1 MSSTPPP
8 SPAPQGSTAADC
20 AQQLRRLFPALFD
33 GPPKPLKL
41 RIQADIQQRAPGTFA
56 RKALSA
62 FLHRHTGSTA
72 YLNALVRAPER
83 LDLDGQ
89 PAGAISDEHRQAAR
103 DELARRRAN
112 HEARRQLEDG
122 LRRHR
127 AAVARDFEATTLT
140 RANFC
145 ALKGIPV
152 EALDELLEQARRE
165 AAEARP
171 PQSVPAGRREPRP
184 RAAAKGR

>member
-1 MSSTPPP
+1 MSSTPPAA
-8 SPAPQGSTAADC
+8 PAPNAAPAADC
-20 AQQLRRLFPALFD
+20 AEQLRRLFPALFD
-33 GPPKPLKL
+33 GPPKPIKL

-72 YLNALVRAPER
+72 YLNALVRAEQR
-83 LDLDGQ
+83 LDLDGR
-89 PAGAISDEHRQAAR
+89 PAGEISDEHRQAAR
-103 DELARRRAN
+103 DELARRRAS
-112 HEARRQLEDG
+112 HEARRALEDG

-127 AAVARDFEATTLT
+127 ASLLRDFESTTLT

-145 ALKGIPV
+145 ALKGVAV
-152 EALDELLEQARRE
+152 EALDELLAQARTD

-171 PQSVPAGRREPRP
+171 MPPPRRQRREPKFS
-184 RAAAKGR
+184 AKGR

>member
-1 MSSTPPP
+1 MSSTPDPL
-8 SPAPQGSTAADC
+8 PAPNGATAADC
-20 AQQLRRLFPALFD
+20 AEQLRRLFPALFD
-33 GPPKPLKL
+33 GPPKPIKL
-41 RIQADIQQRAPGTFA
+41 RIQADIQQRAPAIFA

-72 YLNALVRAPER
+72 YLNALVRADQR

-89 PAGAISDEHRQAAR
+89 PAGEISDEHRQAAR

-122 LRRHR
+122 LRRQR
-127 AAVARDFEATTLT
+127 AGVLRDFETTTLT

-145 ALKGIPV
+145 ALKGIP
-152 EALDELLEQARRE
+152 ADTLDGLLEQARRE

-171 PQSVPAGRREPRP
+171 PAHAERRAHRP
-184 RAAAKGR
+184 QAAAKGR

>member
-1 MSSTPPP
+1 MSSTPPSPP
-8 SPAPQGSTAADC
+8 SPPGSSAADC

-33 GPPKPLKL
+33 GPPRPLKL

-72 YLNALVRAPER
+72 YLNALVRGSSR

-89 PAGAISDEHRQAAR
+89 PAGEISEEHRQAAR
-103 DELARRRAN
+103 EELARRRAN
-112 HEARRQLEDG
+112 HEARRALEDG

-127 AAVARDFEATTLT
+127 AALARDFETTTLT

-145 ALKGIPV
+145 ALKGIAV

-171 PQSVPAGRREPRP
+171 PARGERREQRP
-184 RAAAKGR
+184 QAAVKGR

>member
-1 MSSTPPP
+1 MSSTPPSPP
-8 SPAPQGSTAADC
+8 SPPGSSAADC

-33 GPPKPLKL
+33 GPPRPLKL

-72 YLNALVRAPER
+72 YLNALVRGRDR

-89 PAGAISDEHRQAAR
+89 PAGEISDEHRQAAS

-127 AAVARDFEATTLT
+127 ATVLRDFESTTLT

-145 ALKGIPV
+145 ALKGIPA
-152 EALDELLEQARRE
+152 EALDGLLEQARRE

-171 PQSVPAGRREPRP
+171 PARAERHERRPQ
-184 RAAAKGR
+184 AAAKGR

>member
-1 MSSTPPP
+1 MSSTPPA
-8 SPAPQGSTAADC
+8 STAPPGGTAADC

-33 GPPKPLKL
+33 GPPRPLKL

-72 YLNALVRAPER
+72 YLNALVRGSSR

-89 PAGAISDEHRQAAR
+89 PAGEISEEHRQAAR
-103 DELARRRAN
+103 EELARRRAN
-112 HEARRQLEDG
+112 HEARRALEDG

-127 AAVARDFEATTLT
+127 AALARDFETTTLT

-145 ALKGIPV
+145 ALKGIAV

-171 PQSVPAGRREPRP
+171 PARAERREQRP
-184 RAAAKGR
+184 QAAVKGR